1 MMKYPTYSQ
10 QSLAKTT
17 LFSFLCLLKCP
28 ISWDNVLPEYSMF
41 RRKLPVRS
49 RDFCLQSSVYQQSTW
64 SWRNTKSGFRCDCT
78 RLDLTGNT
86 RKEQKR
92 PSRSVLCH
100 LSGTTHLVVP
110 DDSDVRRRAAGAAV
124 VSNVVVFGAGDPAGG
139 EEERV
144 ELLAQGLPSH
154 ELDRQLPTD
163 KEKHVC
169 RHYVHQTWAQVDKFT
184 AQFISKTT
192 LSPYWSS
199 EQSLSPPDCL
209 IRAKEVTN

>member
-1 MMKYPTYSQ
+1 
-10 QSLAKTT
+10 
-17 LFSFLCLLKCP
+17 
-28 ISWDNVLPEYSMF
+28 MF

-49 RDFCLQSSVYQQSTW
+49 RDFCLQKLVYQQSTW
-64 SWRNTKSGFRCDCT
+64 SLRNTKSSFRCDCT

-92 PSRSVLCH
+92 LSKSIFCH

-154 ELDRQLPTD
+154 ELDRQLPADRQRET
-163 KEKHVC
+163 
-169 RHYVHQTWAQVDKFT
+169 R
-184 AQFISKTT
+184 
-192 LSPYWSS
+192 
-199 EQSLSPPDCL
+199 QSLLFFSPPILCFPQSPSLVVSPSKMKPL
-209 IRAKEVTN
+209 ICPFCSAMF